1 MNAISDPTREP
12 DHSSRLWSR
21 ELKSEPYCTVPFQH
35 RGNRQPRLGGLQ
47 RPSARHLRANS
58 VTVPIAL
65 ALLQATQQRIKNVD
79 VNIMR

>member
-1 MNAISDPTREP
+1 MGNALASCTGDSGEKTTRA
-12 DHSSRLWSR
+12 DAI
-21 ELKSEPYCTVPFQH
+21 PYCTVPFQH

-47 RPSARHLRANS
+47 RPSARHLRADS

-65 ALLQATQQRIKNVD
+65 ALALLQAPQQRIKNVD

>member
-1 MNAISDPTREP
+1 MGNALPSCTGDPGEKTTRA
-12 DHSSRLWSR
+12 DA
-21 ELKSEPYCTVPFQH
+21 KPYCTVPFQH
-35 RGNRQPRLGGLQ
+35 RGNRQPRLGRLQ